1 MGSCFACFFP
11 KKKLEVDYSVYF
23 DADSPMCEPLLSK
36 SDFLM
41 RDSVIEA
48 QLYDSDEIT
57 GELSFS
63 QDDGWGGN
71 RSCFGD

>member
-1 MGSCFACFFP
+1 MGSCWSRWWQRIEQP
-11 KKKLEVDYSVYF
+11 KVVEYSIVY
-23 DADSPMCEPLLSK
+23 DPELMEPLISK

-48 QLYDSDEIT
+48 QFGSPPAVE

-63 QDDGWGGN
+63 HDDGGHA
-71 RSCFGD
+71 